1 MHADVLMQTIQRRK
15 TLILKLIDEPMS
27 MPNNEAESKSFTM
40 LIPKLGLKMVV

>member
-1 MHADVLMQTIQRRK
+1 MAEFTERLLLYQ
-15 TLILKLIDEPMS
+15 PMS